1 MCINSHEVANEF
13 LDIAPLVMRLMAADL
28 RQTKDA
34 LNPAYFRLLALLS
47 VEPCT
52 LGELAERQMV
62 SKPTM
67 SNTITTLEERGWVAR
82 KRGSQDRR
90 MVLVRITPAGQAVLD
105 GVQEQMVRRVAQILE
120 PLTEDERRVLLS
132 GLNILRQVFELAI
145 LNQQAYSK

>member
-1 MCINSHEVANEF
+1 MRINTHQVATEF
-13 LDIAPLVMRLMAADL
+13 LDIAPLVMRLIAADL

-47 VEPCT
+47 VEACT

-67 SNTITTLEERGWVAR
+67 SNTISTLEERGWVLR

-90 MVLVRITPAGQAVLD
+90 RVLVNITPAGQEVLE
-105 GVQEQMVRRVAQILE
+105 GVQEQMVRRVAEILK
-120 PLTEDERRVLLS
+120 PLTEEERRVLLS
-132 GLNILRQVFELAI
+132 GLNILRQVFESASI
-145 LNQQAYSK
+145 NQQTCAK

>member
-1 MCINSHEVANEF
+1 MRINTHQVVTEF
-13 LDIAPLVMRLMAADL
+13 LDIAPLVMRLIAADL

-47 VEPCT
+47 VEACT

-67 SNTITTLEERGWVAR
+67 SNTISTLEERGWVLR

-90 MVLVRITPAGQAVLD
+90 TVLVNITPAGQEVLE
-105 GVQEQMVRRVAQILE
+105 GVQEQMVRRVAEILK
-120 PLTEDERRVLLS
+120 PLTEEERRVLLS
-132 GLNILRQVFELAI
+132 GLNILRQVFESASI
-145 LNQQAYSK
+145 NQQTCAK